1 MIPKSHIFPLQKVL
15 EYRQYLED
23 LRAVEL
29 GKIQAEEFSANK
41 RLSDL
46 KSDKTEALDN
56 VTKEIKENPR
66 INLNDLKLQNDYL
79 EDLHHKIE
87 HQNKTVQQLK
97 SEVEKNRQQ
106 LQEAVKERKMVE
118 KLKDQFKERQK
129 HHLDRIENQRID
141 EIAIRIQTING
152 NQGA

>member
-56 VTKEIKENPR
+56 VTKEIKENRR

-118 KLKDQFKERQK
+118 KLKDQFKERKK

-141 EIAIRIQTING
+141 EIAIRMQTING